1 MVKIFSYAFSI
12 LSLFLSSCAT
22 MNETNMKPLETVN
35 NVDLERYIGQW
46 YEIARLD
53 HRFERGLE
61 NVTATYSLR
70 EDGGLV
76 VQNRGYSTKKNK
88 WQDATGKA
96 YFVGDSNVGHLK
108 VSFFGPIYGSYA
120 VFELDKEDYQY
131 AFISGSNTKY
141 LWFLSRTPTVS
152 NAVMERFKSQAT
164 ELGFD
169 LTELIMVDQSPKS

>member
-1 MVKIFSYAFSI
+1 MRAVFAVVLLLSI
-12 LSLFLSSCAT
+12 SACSST
-22 MNETNMKPLETVN
+22 GLPKGVTPVGEFE
-35 NVDLERYIGQW
+35 VDRYLGQW
-46 YEIARLD
+46 YEIARLN
-53 HRFERGLE
+53 HFFERGLE
-61 NVTATYSLR
+61 NVTATYTLR

-76 VQNRGYSTKKNK
+76 VQNRGFSIKKNEWK
-88 WQDATGKA
+88 DATGKA

-108 VSFFGPIYGSYA
+108 VSFFGPIYGTYA

-152 NAVMERFKSQAT
+152 IEVMEQFKTQAT

-169 LTELIMVDQSPKS
+169 LDEIIMVDQSPRS

>member
-1 MVKIFSYAFSI
+1 MRAVFAVVLLTLISAC
-12 LSLFLSSCAT
+12 SST
-22 MNETNMKPLETVN
+22 GLPKGVTP
-35 NVDLERYIGQW
+35 VDEFEVDRYLGQW

-70 EDGGLV
+70 DDGGLV
-76 VQNRGYSTKKNK
+76 VQNRGYSLKKNK

-152 NAVMERFKSQAT
+152 DEVMERFNNRAT

-169 LTELIMVDQSPKS
+169 LGELIMVDQSPRD